1 MSASWDGHYGSAKS
15 ELFFPDENLVRLLKK
30 WMAPGGTADPVAADI
45 GCGSGRH
52 LKLFHDLGIAQTIGT
67 DISHRGLVTCRK
79 NFSSPLVQNDSRA
92 LALKSSSLDIA
103 VAWGSL
109 HYAPKDELPVM
120 LEEIRRALKKNGRLF
135 ATLRSSRDTFLK
147 KGRHLGNDTWITDLS
162 DIKGSIV
169 SFYAE
174 DEVRKAFSIFS
185 SFSIGLIERTIM
197 GNLDQVLSHW
207 VIDAEK

>member
-1 MSASWDGHYGSAKS
+1 M
-15 ELFFPDENLVRLLKK
+15 
-30 WMAPGGTADPVAADI
+30 
-45 GCGSGRH
+45 
-52 LKLFHDLGIAQTIGT
+52 
-67 DISHRGLVTCRK
+67 
-79 NFSSPLVQNDSRA
+79 QNDSRA

-109 HYAPKDELPVM
+109 HYAAKEELPVM

-135 ATLRSSRDTFLK
+135 ATLRSSAIAFLK
-147 KGRHLGNDTWITDLS
+147 RGRHLGNDTWITDLS